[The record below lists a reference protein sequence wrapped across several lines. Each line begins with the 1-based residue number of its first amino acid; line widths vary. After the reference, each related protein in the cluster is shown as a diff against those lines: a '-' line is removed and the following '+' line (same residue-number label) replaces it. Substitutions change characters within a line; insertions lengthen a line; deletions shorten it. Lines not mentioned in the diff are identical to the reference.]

1 MILPFDVVTGC
12 KTTPGAPK
20 MSRVDSFIS
29 VMVTVLSWLP
39 SKLSVR
45 RLSMAVSLSPKIC
58 QSVMS
63 FGGGPQSRQYA
74 FLG

>member
-1 MILPFDVVTGC
+1 MVLPFDVVTSSHLEHL
-12 KTTPGAPK
+12 K

-63 FGGGPQSRQYA
+63 LGGGPRSRQYA